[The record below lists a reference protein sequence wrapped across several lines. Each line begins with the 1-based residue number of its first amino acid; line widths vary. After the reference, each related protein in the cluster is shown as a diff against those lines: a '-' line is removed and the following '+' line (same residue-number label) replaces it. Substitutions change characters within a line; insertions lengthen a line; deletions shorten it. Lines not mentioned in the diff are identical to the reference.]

1 ATAASFRA
9 RTAGGGRP
17 LAAAARPGGA
27 RPIPGQRYRQL
38 PHRCGFPATGVDTR
52 STDRLAGLAGGLP
65 AGPRRQQRPLIT
77 AVRHSFPAIRH
88 SFPAIR
94 HSFPAIRHFL
104 ADLLHKPVPSP
115 PAGGGFE
122 TKTSSRTV
130 LNPPPGGRPVGEG
143 SGRGLAGQRS
153 PPGPHNTAPAALLA

>member
-1 ATAASFRA
+1 ALSARVTEFSAPFPYTAPFR
-9 RTAGGGRP
+9 
-17 LAAAARPGGA
+17 
-27 RPIPGQRYRQL
+27 
-38 PHRCGFPATGVDTR
+38 
-52 STDRLAGLAGGLP
+52 
-65 AGPRRQQRPLIT
+65 
-77 AVRHSFPAIRH
+77 

-143 SGRGLAGQRS
+143 SGRGLAGQRWEEHTS
-153 PPGPHNTAPAALLA
+153 ELQSRFGPVCRLLL